1 MKREAQVRKLGF
13 LRRNSSELQLAAAL
27 VHASN
32 ERNRERTF
40 MSPKKAYMSQMVSR
54 VKAKQGFGT
63 TVRVQATS
71 GVISKTKP
79 TETS

>member
-27 VHASN
+27 VRASN
-32 ERNRERTF
+32 ERNREKTL
-40 MSPKKAYMSQMVSR
+40 MSPTRAYTNLMVPK

-63 TVRVQATS
+63 TVRV
-71 GVISKTKP
+71 
-79 TETS
+79 